1 MTRQEQR
8 KFIRIHSL
16 NLSYVLID
24 GDGDADR
31 QTMGRTLDVSETGI
45 RLETHLPVEI
55 GRRLMLSLGLE
66 DEVVDIQGQ
75 VVHAAKNADG
85 RHELGIALLEPD
97 AAAREVI
104 KKFIEAFNAHRG
116 SLE

>member
-1 MTRQEQR
+1 
-8 KFIRIHSL
+8 
-16 NLSYVLID
+16 
-24 GDGDADR
+24 
-31 QTMGRTLDVSETGI
+31 
-45 RLETHLPVEI
+45 
-55 GRRLMLSLGLE
+55 
-66 DEVVDIQGQ
+66 